1 MTSDD
6 IQYEVWVRS
15 RGANPYGIALDVP
28 CRNARFDTREE
39 AEAYCK
45 DTKYSAFLGN
55 HYYVRELK

>member
-1 MTSDD
+1 MQDD

-15 RGANPYGIALDVP
+15 RGANPYGANIDVP

-45 DTKYSAFLGN
+45 STTSSRCYGN
-55 HYYVRELK
+55 HYYVRELR